1 MDRAEPIGVQGTFRL
16 WRAVGSGKQSPLRD
30 AGCKPLHEAV
40 EREVA
45 AAVQFVARQD
55 IQREVVVEHAAL
67 GIERQSRK
75 RGVVQAAG
83 QLLERSTMHVVF
95 PCSSIFAAPDSPLD
109 ERRLNERRL
118 NERRLNER
126 RLNERRLDERRL
138 DERRLDTWFAEPRP
152 PRISGAPPI
161 SGSCCPTSGAALP
174 ISGAPFGEMGP

>member
-1 MDRAEPIGVQGTFRL
+1 PC
-16 WRAVGSGKQSPLRD
+16 RAVGSGKQSPLRD

-55 IQREVVVEHAAL
+55 IQREGVVEHAAL

-83 QLLERSTMHVVF
+83 QLLEGRTMHVVF

-109 ERRLNERRL
+109 
-118 NERRLNER
+118 ER